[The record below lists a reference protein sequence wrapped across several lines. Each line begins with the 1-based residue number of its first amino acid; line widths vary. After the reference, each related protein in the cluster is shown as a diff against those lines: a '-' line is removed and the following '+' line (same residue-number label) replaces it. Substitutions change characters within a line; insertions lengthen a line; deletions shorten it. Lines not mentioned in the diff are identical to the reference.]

1 MAAGLPNDVVAF
13 IDSSL
18 TSMSD
23 LEVLLE
29 LARAQDAVSPET
41 LANVL
46 LISADHVRQAL
57 GSLRGAG
64 VVASG
69 SEPGTWS
76 YAAPDD
82 ETKACVTWLLANFRS
97 YRVAITSRI
106 FSGPT
111 DKITGLAEGFRFR
124 RPKDDDG

>member
-1 MAAGLPNDVVAF
+1 MAGGLPNDVAAF

-18 TSMSD
+18 TSMTD

-29 LARAQDAVSPET
+29 LARVEQAVSPET
-41 LANVL
+41 IANVL
-46 LISADHVRQAL
+46 LISADHARQAL
-57 GSLRGAG
+57 GSLRTAG

-69 SEPGTWS
+69 SEAGTWS
-76 YAAPDD
+76 YAARDAD
-82 ETKACVTWLLANFRS
+82 TQKCVTWLLANFRA